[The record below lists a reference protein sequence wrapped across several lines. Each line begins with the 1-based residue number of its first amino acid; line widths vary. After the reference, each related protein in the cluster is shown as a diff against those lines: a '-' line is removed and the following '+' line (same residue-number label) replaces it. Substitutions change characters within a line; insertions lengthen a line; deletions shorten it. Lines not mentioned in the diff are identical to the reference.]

1 MLAGRGR
8 ALDTVRNSAIRR
20 RPRAL
25 LISSLCGPL
34 VAGVG
39 RLLLPSLVAAAG
51 RTQQLPLL
59 LARVVPPLAV
69 AEDTAVGHLV
79 LLLLALVPLNINPI
93 TQWLRLA
100 RRTAR
105 SSRTLLLLVLL
116 LAAAHRR
123 GLCLHCRWWGRRG
136 RAAALPR
143 RATAALPRRA
153 VAALPRRVAAAA
165 SLLLLPRGGSGFSSR
180 QGISLLE

>member
-79 LLLLALVPLNINPI
+79 LLLLLALNINPI